1 MKSGSEGYYPGVH
14 RCAVGQIKDS
24 QHGKAMGDIMVL
36 GVECLLDSVMLTDCY
51 GRSPVT
57 LKLRIPTR
65 KRKQYFFVGLLGIKK
80 EKNAEYLVQFLRLN

>member
-14 RCAVGQIKDS
+14 RCAVEMVGQIKVS

-65 KRKQYFFVGLLGIKK
+65 KIK
-80 EKNAEYLVQFLRLN
+80 